1 MTKYFSYYISYYS
14 YGYDSS
20 ISSTTCYNITIGM
33 NTDNTTECITS
44 ANTYGT
50 NVTHINTDTDADTD
64 FY

>member
-1 MTKYFSYYISYYS
+1 
-14 YGYDSS
+14 
-20 ISSTTCYNITIGM
+20 M
-33 NTDNTTECITS
+33 NTDTTTECITS